1 MYVLRPGL
9 STGQATFVLDGPEF
23 RSQKFKKLKKVLKKV
38 GIPEVLLVWYN
49 NKNAPR
55 EGPT

>member
-1 MYVLRPGL
+1 M
-9 STGQATFVLDGPEF
+9 STLLQKKFLDGPEF

-49 NKNAPR
+49 NKNTSKG
-55 EGPT
+55 GPT